1 MHIYGAKPQTMF
13 IRWVLFCSALASAWV
28 SLLRIIILIV
38 PIKEVA
44 IIKII
49 IKQTEIVQNTSSNYN
64 VNFQLKIKM
73 IQK

>member
-1 MHIYGAKPQTMF
+1 MSSFVFSSSI
-13 IRWVLFCSALASAWV
+13 WV

-64 VNFQLKIKM
+64 VNFQFKIKM